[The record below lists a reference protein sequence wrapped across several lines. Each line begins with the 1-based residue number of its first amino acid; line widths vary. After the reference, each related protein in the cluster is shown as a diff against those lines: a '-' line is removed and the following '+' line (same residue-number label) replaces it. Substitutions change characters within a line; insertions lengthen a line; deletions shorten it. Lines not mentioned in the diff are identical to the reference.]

1 MTDNWPNLDLS
12 IVSTLYRSEA
22 CLDEFCRRVV
32 EVARASSS
40 AFEIILVND
49 GSPDSSLARA
59 LQLQKE
65 IPELTVIDLSRNFG
79 HHPAILAGLR
89 DARGKKI
96 FLIDSDLEEEPEWLS
111 AFQERMQTEKADV
124 VFGQQVR
131 RKGKLGEQV
140 TGGIFYKV
148 FNALSAT
155 KLPVNF
161 VTARLM
167 SFAYV
172 KALLEYRERELF
184 LGGVFV
190 IAGFKQVAV
199 PITKGSRK
207 TTTYSLARRLS
218 LFVNALTSFTTRPL
232 QIVFTIGSL
241 VIFVAFIAFS
251 FILYGGLR
259 GETLVGWA
267 SVMATIWLFGGL
279 VMMSLGVIGIYLAK
293 VLIEVKQRPAYT
305 IRAVYRADESSRT
318 SSNNQAF
325 RK

>member
-148 FNALSAT
+148 FNALS
-155 KLPVNF
+155 
-161 VTARLM
+161 
-167 SFAYV
+167 
-172 KALLEYRERELF
+172 ELF

>member
-1 MTDNWPNLDLS
+1 
-12 IVSTLYRSEA
+12 
-22 CLDEFCRRVV
+22 
-32 EVARASSS
+32 
-40 AFEIILVND
+40 
-49 GSPDSSLARA
+49 
-59 LQLQKE
+59 
-65 IPELTVIDLSRNFG
+65 
-79 HHPAILAGLR
+79 
-89 DARGKKI
+89 
-96 FLIDSDLEEEPEWLS
+96 EEEPEWLS

-184 LGGVFV
+184 
-190 IAGFKQVAV
+190 
-199 PITKGSRK
+199 
-207 TTTYSLARRLS
+207 
-218 LFVNALTSFTTRPL
+218 
-232 QIVFTIGSL
+232 
-241 VIFVAFIAFS
+241 
-251 FILYGGLR
+251 
-259 GETLVGWA
+259 
-267 SVMATIWLFGGL
+267 FGGL
-279 VMMSLGVIGIYLAK
+279 VMMSLGVIVIYLAK